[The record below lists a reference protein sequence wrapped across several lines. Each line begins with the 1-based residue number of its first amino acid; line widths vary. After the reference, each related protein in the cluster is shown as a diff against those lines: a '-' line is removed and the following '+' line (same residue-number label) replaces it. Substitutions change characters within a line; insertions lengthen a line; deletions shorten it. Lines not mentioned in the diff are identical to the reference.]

1 MAGEKAKERTGPTEG
16 SYPGVISAN
25 EIYALDE
32 ARRRLRWTESAMRAA
47 RRRGLR
53 LVRCGKRRYVT
64 GAELVRFLQICPD
77 Q

>member
-1 MAGEKAKERTGPTEG
+1 MAGERSKERAGTPEG
-16 SYPGVISAN
+16 SYPGIISAS
-25 EIYALDE
+25 ELYALDE

-53 LVRCGKRRYVT
+53 LLRCGKRRYVT
-64 GAELVRFLQICPD
+64 GAELIRFLETCPD